1 MFSLL
6 SELTFAQLK
15 DNDYYIRLMN
25 EGVDMMESGDY
36 ENADSQFKLV
46 LRNIEVLPS
55 EICFHFGKNSYM
67 LEEFKQSINWLNKYI
82 ELKGTKGRYF
92 KKCVEFLEKSENAY
106 KLKQEAQRNRI
117 YTELSEN
124 NEFDCKG
131 KKYIQCPICKGEG
144 VLIEPGKMDT
154 AIYKTCPYCIGEGR
168 ITCEEY
174 KLFLR
179 GELKPK

>member
-1 MFSLL
+1 
-6 SELTFAQLK
+6 
-15 DNDYYIRLMN
+15 MN